1 MSADE
6 VMGDLFGAL
15 DKADAF
21 EGRLDIED
29 VWRAA
34 QRMERWWLRRVR
46 EYERSDDWRAEG
58 FLSAAAGV
66 RAKCNMQHGTAAA
79 ALKLAEKLE
88 DLPETSAAFAAG
100 EISRQHAAAI
110 ADACTVERIDALR
123 EVEPQLVELAR
134 QVKPK
139 DVRAVVRRLADAI
152 DGDNGASSDEEQL
165 ERRRVHASVT
175 IGGMVMS
182 DVLLDPEG
190 GEIYLT
196 ALNAEMEAD
205 RQAGDTRTA
214 PERRADAFVNIFRR
228 VLDMGAIKGTGVVR
242 PHVTAVYDAAD
253 LERLGGPEVVQQARA
268 DAANVGRLSKAT
280 LHRITCDCSISR
292 VITDGPSQVLDV
304 GRATRTISPAL
315 RRALIVRDEHCQRNG
330 CDRPGAWCDAH
341 HIVHWEDGGPTNLE
355 NTKLLCR
362 RHHIEEH
369 LEEERRRKRE

>member
-1 MSADE
+1 MEDESVGDIRTAMEKAIADE
-6 VMGDLFGAL
+6 GRMPIAETAQILAL
-15 DKADAF
+15 AEF
-21 EGRLDIED
+21 LHLRSL
-29 VWRAA
+29 RAY
-34 QRMERWWLRRVR
+34 QRSE
-46 EYERSDDWRAEG
+46 DWRAEG

-66 RAKCNMQHGTAAA
+66 RAHCNMQHGAAAA

-123 EVEPQLVELAR
+123 EVELQLVELAR
-134 QVKPK
+134 EVKPK
-139 DVRAVVRRLADAI
+139 DVRAVVRRLADSI
-152 DGDNGASSDEEQL
+152 DGDNGAASDEEQL
-165 ERRRVHASVT
+165 ARRRAHASVT

-205 RQAGDTRTA
+205 RQPGDARTT
-214 PERRADAFVNIFRR
+214 PQRRADAFVNIFRR

-253 LERLGGPEVVQQARA
+253 LERLGGSELVQQVRA
-268 DAANVGRLSKAT
+268 DAANVGRLSQAT
-280 LHRITCDCSISR
+280 LRRITCDCSISR
-292 VITDGPSQVLDV
+292 VITNGRSEVLDV

-315 RRALIVRDEHCQRNG
+315 RRALIVRDEHCQRKG